1 MLQLDT
7 KKIYILLIIVALL
20 NYLLSAFTGQ
30 EFYFCIKPFIYI
42 GLTIIIYSFSY
53 SKYQVKK
60 YKNFVN
66 LITILSIIAYV
77 LLYTLSGIIFEF
89 ANNPLK
95 MEGINI
101 LYNILYYI
109 PSAICIELIRY
120 RTTNNLKNTNK
131 LKNIII
137 LNIILAI
144 LMSNITINNFTT
156 LKGSIEAFYQIL
168 IPNFVIGCYLSY
180 VSLYG
185 SLYACIIYSLTPI
198 IYTLLSPII
207 PNPEWIIIVILETII
222 PIICYNFIDKTLP
235 KENQLTKKR
244 STIPYYVTIVLLI
257 GIVLFSTGIF
267 NVYPVAIASN
277 SMSPTFKRGDIQ
289 IIDKRKKE
297 YQKGDIIQFYGLNN
311 TIFVHRIVSKRSE
324 DGKTYYITKGDNN
337 NNVDLMEISEDKIIG
352 KSILT
357 VKYLGYPTILISEIF

>member
-207 PNPEWIIIVILETII
+207 PNPEWIIIVIL
-222 PIICYNFIDKTLP
+222 
-235 KENQLTKKR
+235 
-244 STIPYYVTIVLLI
+244 
-257 GIVLFSTGIF
+257 
-267 NVYPVAIASN
+267 
-277 SMSPTFKRGDIQ
+277 
-289 IIDKRKKE
+289 
-297 YQKGDIIQFYGLNN
+297 
-311 TIFVHRIVSKRSE
+311 
-324 DGKTYYITKGDNN
+324 
-337 NNVDLMEISEDKIIG
+337 
-352 KSILT
+352 
-357 VKYLGYPTILISEIF
+357 